1 MYAVIRTGGKQY
13 RVEPG
18 QRLRIDRLPGAE
30 GDRIDFPDV
39 LLLGEGEETE
49 IGTPTVADARVVAE
63 ILTQGRD
70 KKVLVFKY
78 KNKIRYRRL
87 IGHRQRS
94 TTVAIQEIVGPDGR
108 SWGPPV
114 KAQERAGSEAD
125 ATDTADAPDADA
137 DGAVE
142 APAGEAAPD
151 PQATREED

>member
-1 MYAVIRTGGKQY
+1 M
-13 RVEPG
+13 
-18 QRLRIDRLPGAE
+18 
-30 GDRIDFPDV
+30 
-39 LLLGEGEETE
+39 
-49 IGTPTVADARVVAE
+49 VAE
-63 ILTQGRD
+63 IVSQGLN

-125 ATDTADAPDADA
+125 AIATGTADAPDADA
-137 DGAVE
+137 ASAVE

-151 PQATREED
+151 PQAPREED